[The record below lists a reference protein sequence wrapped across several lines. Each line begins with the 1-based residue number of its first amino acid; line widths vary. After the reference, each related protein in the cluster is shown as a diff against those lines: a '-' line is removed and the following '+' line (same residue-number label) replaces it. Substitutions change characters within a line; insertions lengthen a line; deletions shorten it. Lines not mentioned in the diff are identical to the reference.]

1 VLNLAIASAA
11 PAAQQSKQ
19 ELGGGEGTMRP
30 VRPPRKLHRV
40 APNSAAPSGGGLR
53 HFLALAAPACW
64 SQQQQLHGRPESAC
78 ATAASR
84 RGAPAPCHSSA
95 PLTPN
100 VAKATTCAPHAAVPP
115 LPRPLARLRP
125 HRRQSCAALARRAGG
140 AGAPRSR
147 GARSIS
153 PPPESPHNGRCR
165 HVGRAAASSHRR
177 IGGRKAAH
185 RRLTKSAGGQRTGR
199 PGGRK
204 LEHIA
209 PRVPRAHRTKKAP
222 QRRSAAGT
230 TLRPTARP
238 PKRPWRSGQTVFG
251 YVTKSGGAEK

>member
-1 VLNLAIASAA
+1 
-11 PAAQQSKQ
+11 
-19 ELGGGEGTMRP
+19 MRP

-222 QRRSAAGT
+222 RRRSAAGT

-238 PKRPWRSGQTVFG
+238 PKRPWTSGQTVFG